1 MSYLQT
7 TFIHACMFTKT
18 LTYRQLTYFRRNF
31 HCVFKP
37 DFRFVCFTLGNQRS
51 IHIHKN
57 KVLSKED
64 TESHQRNSQSAAH
77 LKDEDNIVSFQ
88 FKNLQN
94 TTGTNSFSHKGKGK
108 YRLHNRI
115 LSEDCFDD
123 DKQMME
129 SVKNLH
135 IEDQFGNLAGEKIKS
150 YDNDNLHIDRDQSK
164 NNVQKKS
171 WNIDTSDRQFGKQRQ
186 SRQRNPS
193 NSEAENRISFSKK
206 DAKWRNTF
214 GTLSNEV
221 EDSKQEIFDEPFDEK
236 DMKPHIRL
244 TSKDRRNDPDWYG
257 RKIEEYGKQGK
268 VKEAIRVFDVWM
280 LEHDRVMPNNFV
292 MSQLLSVLAKA
303 GYTKKAFQVFNQMK
317 KLGIVPNNYI
327 YSALFNA
334 CANSPWPE
342 DGLQRAS
349 ILLQDMAVK
358 DITPN
363 TVTYH
368 SMIKAFAFCGDART
382 AFLLADKL
390 TSIEKISPKGFSH
403 LLMAAIA
410 DKKAGFWYAVQ
421 IWRWMLI
428 KRVQPD
434 LKLYNLMLRVIK
446 DCEISDPKL
455 TKMLLSPINPAATL
469 KLLKGEKSGKTEE
482 FLNKRDILSL
492 PSTESTDKGNEL
504 EDTFPQSESC
514 NFDLKLNERSET
526 LKMTDQESKN
536 SSDIVEVS
544 TLNENV
550 PTVKLPNVLKPSEDF
565 SHIISVSDLSTRCDR
580 FALVG
585 GMMGYFKD
593 MEKYNVT
600 PNVETFDQMLSLISP
615 EEEQTMLDVMKSKGV
630 KPDIDLLTN
639 LMYKRCKSMKY
650 TTAKEVLQVIASNKL
665 VPNMRTYSVLAMTC
679 VTLKDGKELL
689 QNIRDAGISPNIT
702 VYGALI
708 RRSHLN
714 FYYKKVL
721 LKEMEMEGLKPN
733 TKILQTIEIQ
743 LKKARNKIL
752 EKEKANEF
760 NTAEYKRFDANY
772 EDFKKFYQAWL
783 HRMDLDVPEHPWT
796 SFREKKMVETK

>member
-7 TFIHACMFTKT
+7 SFIHTCMFTKT
-18 LTYRQLTYFRRNF
+18 LTYRQLVYFRRNF
-31 HCVFKP
+31 HCVIKP
-37 DFRFVCFTLGNQRS
+37 DFRFVCFTLGKQKS

-57 KVLSKED
+57 KVFSKED
-64 TESHQRNSQSAAH
+64 TERNQRISQCAAH
-77 LKDEDNIVSFQ
+77 LKDENNVGSFE
-88 FKNLQN
+88 FKNIQKPS
-94 TTGTNSFSHKGKGK
+94 GTNSFSHKGKGK

-115 LSEDCFDD
+115 LSENCIED
-123 DKQMME
+123 DKQMVE

-135 IEDQFGNLAGEKIKS
+135 IEDQFGTLAG
-150 YDNDNLHIDRDQSK
+150 DQSK
-164 NNVQKKS
+164 INVQKKR
-171 WNIDTSDRQFGKQRQ
+171 WNTDTSDIQFDKVTKQRQ
-186 SRQRNPS
+186 SRQRYPS
-193 NSEAENRISFSKK
+193 NSKAEIKISFSKK

-221 EDSKQEIFDEPFDEK
+221 EDSKQELFDEPFDEK

-268 VKEAIRVFDVWM
+268 VKEAIRVLDVWM
-280 LEHDRVMPNNFV
+280 LQHDRVMPNNFV

-317 KLGIVPNNYI
+317 KLGIVPNDYI

-434 LKLYNLMLRVIK
+434 LKLYNLMLRVMK

-455 TKMLLSPINPAATL
+455 TKLLLSPINPAATL

-482 FLNKRDILSL
+482 FLHKRDILSL
-492 PSTESTDKGNEL
+492 PSTESTDLKGNKL
-504 EDTFPQSESC
+504 DDTFPKSESYSF
-514 NFDLKLNERSET
+514 NLQLTESPET
-526 LKMTDQESKN
+526 LKMTNQEGKN
-536 SSDIVEVS
+536 SLDIVEVS
-544 TLNENV
+544 TLNEKV
-550 PTVKLPNVLKPSEDF
+550 PSVKLPNVLKPNEDF
-565 SHIISVSDLSTRCDR
+565 SHIISVSDLSTPCDR
-580 FALVG
+580 FAMVG
-585 GMMGYFKD
+585 GMMGYLTD

-600 PNVETFDQMLSLISP
+600 PNVETFDQMLALISP
-615 EEEQTMLDVMKSKGV
+615 EEEQTMLDFMKSKGV

-650 TTAKEVLQVIASNKL
+650 SAAKEVLQVITSYKL

-679 VTLKDGKELL
+679 VTLKDGNELL
-689 QNIRDAGISPNIT
+689 QNIRDAGITPNIT
-702 VYGALI
+702 VFGALI

-743 LKKARNKIL
+743 LKKARNRIL

-760 NTAEYKRFDANY
+760 NTEEYKRFDSNY
-772 EDFKKFYQAWL
+772 EDFKKFYQSWL

>member
-1 MSYLQT
+1 
-7 TFIHACMFTKT
+7 MFTKR
-18 LTYRQLTYFRRNF
+18 LTYRQLSYFRRNF
-31 HCVFKP
+31 HCVIKP
-37 DFRFVCFTLGNQRS
+37 EFRSVCFTFGNQRS
-51 IHIHKN
+51 IHIPVNKK

-64 TESHQRNSQSAAH
+64 TECNQRLSQSAAH
-77 LKDEDNIVSFQ
+77 FKDEDTFGSFQ
-88 FKNLQN
+88 VKHIQKPRV
-94 TTGTNSFSHKGKGK
+94 TNSYSHKGKGK

-115 LSEDCFDD
+115 LSEDCIED
-123 DKQMME
+123 DKQMVE
-129 SVKNLH
+129 SVKNLP
-135 IEDQFGNLAGEKIKS
+135 IEDQFGNLAEEKIETQS
-150 YDNDNLHIDRDQSK
+150 YDNDNLHVERDQSK
-164 NNVQKKS
+164 ISVQKER
-171 WNIDTSDRQFGKQRQ
+171 WNIDTTDRQLNKVTKQRQ
-186 SRQRNPS
+186 SRQRYPS
-193 NSEAENRISFSKK
+193 NSEAVNRINFSKHDK
-206 DAKWRNTF
+206 RWRNTF

-221 EDSKQEIFDEPFDEK
+221 DDSKQETFDETFDEK

-244 TSKDRRNDPDWYG
+244 TSKGRRNDPDWYG
-257 RKIEEYGKQGK
+257 KKIEEYGKQGK
-268 VKEAIRVFDVWM
+268 VKEAIRVLDVWM

-292 MSQLLSVLAKA
+292 MSQILSVLAKA
-303 GYTKKAFQVFNQMK
+303 GYTKKAFQVYNQMK
-317 KLGIVPNNYI
+317 KLGIIPNDYI

-342 DGLQRAS
+342 DGLQRANT
-349 ILLQDMAVK
+349 LLQDMAVK

-455 TKMLLSPINPAATL
+455 TKLLLSPINPAATL

-482 FLNKRDILSL
+482 YLNKRDILSL
-492 PSTESTDKGNEL
+492 PYTESTDRKGSEL
-504 EDTFPQSESC
+504 DDTFTKSESC
-514 NFDLKLNERSET
+514 SFNLQLNESPDT
-526 LKMTDQESKN
+526 LIMRDQESQN
-536 SSDIVEVS
+536 SSDIVEES
-544 TLNENV
+544 TSNKKV
-550 PTVKLPNVLKPSEDF
+550 PTVKLPNVLKPNEDF
-565 SHIISVSDLSTRCDR
+565 SHIISVNNLSSPHDR
-580 FALVG
+580 FAMVG
-585 GMMGYFKD
+585 GMMGYLSD
-593 MEKYNVT
+593 MEKYNVI

-615 EEEQTMLDVMKSKGV
+615 EEEQTMLDVMKYKGV

-639 LMYKRCKSMKY
+639 LMYKRCKSMDY
-650 TTAKEVLQVIASNKL
+650 STAKEVLQVIASNKL
-665 VPNMRTYSVLAMTC
+665 VPNMRTYSVLAMSC

-689 QNIRDAGISPNIT
+689 QNIRDAGITPNIT
-702 VYGALI
+702 VYGALV
-708 RRSHLN
+708 RRSHHN
-714 FYYKKVL
+714 FYYKKIL
-721 LKEMEMEGLKPN
+721 LKEMENEGLKPN
-733 TKILQTIEIQ
+733 TKILQTIEFQ
-743 LKKARNKIL
+743 LKKARNRIL
-752 EKEKANEF
+752 EKEKAKEY
-760 NTAEYKRFDANY
+760 NTEEYKRFDANY
-772 EDFKKFYQAWL
+772 EDFKKFYQSWL